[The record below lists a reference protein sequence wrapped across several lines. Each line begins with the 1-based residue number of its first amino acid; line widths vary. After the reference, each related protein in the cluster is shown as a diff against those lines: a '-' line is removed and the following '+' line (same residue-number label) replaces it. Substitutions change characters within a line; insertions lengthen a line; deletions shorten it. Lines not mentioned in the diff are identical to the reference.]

1 MDIANWLVKLYLSE
15 HFLQTAF
22 IAIVF
27 AAAIGHCVD
36 RLMERASFG
45 VVVNTL
51 IVLLAIAAA
60 ASMEDRRLVTLLPDN
75 ATRISI
81 VATAIGCGLLLMT
94 ASLRQWLR
102 DHI

>member
-22 IAIVF
+22 IAVVF

-75 ATRISI
+75 AMRISI
-81 VATAIGCGLLLMT
+81 IAPAIGCGLLLMT